1 MVDTGGYTPKCT
13 LLSINI
19 GSVRTIGNANVS
31 GQTGI
36 YKLPVAGPVQV
47 TADGLANDAIVD
59 TKNHGGPDQAVYV
72 YGGADYAWWS
82 AELGRELAPG
92 TFGEN
97 LTITDLESAALAI
110 GDRLHIGGDPG
121 SDRAAHPVLEAG
133 AADGRSRLCE
143 ALSRAERPGVY
154 CRVVREGNIR
164 AGEPVTLEPYAGER
178 VTVTEVF
185 RDYYEP
191 ARDPAAIRRFLAAP
205 LAIRART
212 DKEQQLREAERKDR
226 KR

>member
-1 MVDTGGYTPKCT
+1 MH

-19 GSVRTIGNANVS
+19 GSARTIGNANVS

-47 TADGLANDAIVD
+47 TADGLADDAIVD
-59 TKNHGGPDQAVYV
+59 TRNHGGPDQAVYV

-97 LTITDLESAALAI
+97 LTISDLESAPLAI
-110 GDRLHIGGDPG
+110 GDRLHVGARDPG

-143 ALSRAERPGVY
+143 AFSRRRAAGCLLPRGAGRDHPGRRSGDVGAV
-154 CRVVREGNIR
+154 CGR
-164 AGEPVTLEPYAGER
+164 AW
-178 VTVTEVF
+178 
-185 RDYYEP
+185 
-191 ARDPAAIRRFLAAP
+191 
-205 LAIRART
+205 
-212 DKEQQLREAERKDR
+212 
-226 KR
+226 

>member
-1 MVDTGGYTPKCT
+1 MHI
-13 LLSINI
+13 LSINI
-19 GSVRTIGNANVS
+19 GAVRTIGNANVS

-47 TADGLANDAIVD
+47 TADGLADDAIVD
-59 TKNHGGPDQAVYV
+59 TRNHGGPDQAVYI

-97 LTITDLESAALAI
+97 LTISDLESARAGHRRPAA
-110 GDRLHIGGDPG
+110 RRRRDPG

-143 ALSRAERPGVY
+143 TFPRPPSGRVSTAAWCAEGR
-154 CRVVREGNIR
+154 IQ

-178 VTVTEVF
+178 VTVAEIF

-205 LAIRART
+205 LAVRART
-212 DKEQQLREAERKDR
+212 DKEQQLREAQREDQNDE
-226 KR
+226 

>member
-1 MVDTGGYTPKCT
+1 MR

-36 YKLPVAGPVQV
+36 YKLPVADPLQV
-47 TADGLANDAIVD
+47 TADGLAHDTIVD
-59 TKNHGGPDQAVYV
+59 TRNHGGPDQAVYV

-97 LTITDLESAALAI
+97 LTISDLESAPLAI
-110 GDRLHIGGDPG
+110 GDRLQVGGVILEVTAPRIPCWKLAQRMGDPG
-121 SDRAAHPVLEAG
+121 FVKRFRA
-133 AADGRSRLCE
+133 
-143 ALSRAERPGVY
+143 AERPGAY
-154 CRVVREGNIR
+154 CRVVRTGELRAGDPVTLAPY
-164 AGEPVTLEPYAGER
+164 AGEPVTIA
-178 VTVTEVF
+178 EVF
-185 RDYYEP
+185 RDTYEP

-205 LAIRART
+205 LAVRARLQ
-212 DKEQQLREAERKDR
+212 KEEQLREAERTDR